1 MSEDEF
7 YSHPIFSQKSGPLA
21 PAEVQWILSGNGG
34 ATPDEVTGP
43 RIEKVRKIIVGLAGR
58 KKILDIG
65 CANGAILKPFKD
77 QHELHGVDIAEVLVR
92 LACAN
97 GFAAKVH
104 DLQSPLPYADGT
116 FDVVFSGETIEH
128 QLDTDWFLFEINRVL
143 KPGGQF
149 ILTFPN
155 IRTPLGIAMMLF
167 FDMPPMYCA
176 RYRSGHLRDFTLRV
190 VKLALGKHGFH
201 LDKSVGSA
209 FWAPKVGEF
218 WPSLATALPSWS
230 HTAITVS
237 TKIENSKYT
246 PRDLA
251 ADNAILANAS

>member
-1 MSEDEF
+1 MSDDKF
-7 YSHPIFSQKSGPLA
+7 YSHPIFTQRSAPLK
-21 PAEVQWILSGNGG
+21 PAEIQWILSGNGG
-34 ATPDEVTGP
+34 GTPEEMVGP
-43 RIEKVRKIIVGLAGR
+43 RIEKVRKTIGGMNGC

-65 CANGAILKPFKD
+65 CANGAILKPFKN
-77 QHELHGVDIAEVLVR
+77 QHELHGVDIAEVLVKQ
-92 LACAN
+92 ACDN

-149 ILTFPN
+149 VLTFPN

-167 FDMPPMYCA
+167 FDMPPMYSA

-190 VKLALGKHGFH
+190 IKLALAKHGFRH
-201 LDKSVGSA
+201 EKSVGSA
-209 FWAPKVGEF
+209 FLLPKIGEF
-218 WPSLATALPSWS
+218 WSGLASILPSWS
-230 HTAITVS
+230 HTVITVG
-237 TKIENSKYT
+237 TKIENSNYT
-246 PRDLA
+246 PRELA
-251 ADNAILANAS
+251 ADNAIL